1 MMDQL
6 SQYFSVEDNE
16 LRKHILDLINS
27 IKFEEAIEKI
37 NNRLL
42 LLNNCTS
49 RSDHYLKS
57 ELAGFLIDIGEE
69 GWQENAVL
77 EGLTIIEKE
86 REHLKGIV
94 TEESI
99 EYNLGCAKSAL
110 FKIHRKKPDFRYAP
124 QNINYAIESKNH
136 YWKSYKVTIDKKKKL
151 WPELIINLAN
161 SLSSCGRISESL
173 HYYDIVLEKF
183 PDHPMVNAC
192 RAEELL
198 WLKKL
203 SGGFSINL
211 LYQSKLGY
219 EKAIISENVSSLF
232 KNTWIK
238 RLNSLCILLDKIG
251 FDQNQLHVGM
261 KETKREYDKLTKYRK
276 YCINHHLTLSEH
288 SLYCNRAGS
297 RRDDLLICTPHEPFS
312 AEFIPVMEKVLNRL
326 KSEFSLSRLLFYN
339 STEIDGGE
347 FNKYDSEVVFSE
359 LFDSEYIGTN
369 SEMLRTS
376 FRLCF
381 GILDKVATSV
391 CKLFDL
397 PRKKGEHI
405 YFESFWEP
413 RSKSP
418 TTQQRDR
425 WEKINTITNISL
437 IALYTQATDLISELG
452 EWHFFKEWRNA
463 LEHNLFVLSSSD
475 EFDHDIFKIHEKDP
489 DVNIVDKD
497 YFISK
502 TLQMLQF
509 TRSAIFNFV
518 FLVRNEARKVKSDD
532 EKHVKHVLRFK
543 NDTEFLLG
551 DIVDGDTV

>member
-1 MMDQL
+1 MDQL
-6 SQYFSVEDNE
+6 SKYFSVEDNE

-27 IKFEEAIEKI
+27 KRFEEALEII
-37 NNRLL
+37 NDRLL
-42 LLNNCTS
+42 LLNNCS
-49 RSDHYLKS
+49 SKVDHFLKS

-86 REHLKGIV
+86 RENLKGIV

-99 EYNLGCAKSAL
+99 EYNLGKAKSAL
-110 FKIHRKKPDFRYAP
+110 FKIHRKKPDFRYVP
-124 QNINYAIESKNH
+124 KNINYVIESKNH
-136 YWKSYKVTIDKKKKL
+136 YWKSYKIVIDQKKKL
-151 WPELIINLAN
+151 WPKLIINLAN
-161 SLSSCGRISESL
+161 ALSSCGRISESL
-173 HYYDIVLEKF
+173 QYYDIVLEKF
-183 PDHPMVNAC
+183 PDHPMANAS
-192 RAEELL
+192 RAKELL
-198 WLKKL
+198 WLKIL
-203 SGGFSINL
+203 SGGFSQNL
-211 LYQSKLGY
+211 LYQSKCGY
-219 EKAIISENVSSLF
+219 EKAIKSDEVQKSL
-232 KNTWIK
+232 KDIWLKEINN
-238 RLNSLCILLDKIG
+238 LNKALDKIG
-251 FDQNQLHVGM
+251 FNEKQLHEDLE
-261 KETKREYDKLTKYRK
+261 ETKREYDLLSQYRK
-276 YCINHHLTLSEH
+276 YCIKHHLTLSEH
-288 SLYCNRAGS
+288 SLYCNCIGS
-297 RRDDLLICTPHEPFS
+297 RRDDLLICTHHESFT
-312 AEFIPVMEKVLNRL
+312 AEFIPVMEKVLNRI

-381 GILDKVATSV
+381 GILDKIATSV

-397 PRKKGEHI
+397 PRKKSEHI

-418 TTQQRDR
+418 TKEQRDR

-452 EWHFFKEWRNA
+452 EWHFFKQWRNA

-475 EFDHDIFKIHEKDP
+475 EFDHDIFKIHKKDP
-489 DVNIVDKD
+489 DIDIVDKD

-518 FLVRNEARKVKSDD
+518 FLVRNEARKIKSQ
-532 EKHVKHVLRFK
+532 EKKHISYVLRFK

-551 DIVDGDTV
+551 DVVDGDAV